1 MKKLK
6 SAEETKG
13 RGAICAY
20 AEEAGQEKQADHG
33 KKQTTRGA
41 ELCNDTTA
49 RSVKVT
55 SHLLR

>member
-20 AEEAGQEKQADHG
+20 AEEAGQEKHG